1 LLHLHDNIVGGHS
14 GCLATYQRVK
24 RLFWWKGLKSDV
36 KLFVQQCAVCQ
47 HAKSERVLYPG
58 LLQPL
63 PVTQGA
69 WQDLTMD
76 FIEGLP
82 KSEGCDTILVVVDR
96 YSKYAHF
103 FL

>member
-1 LLHLHDNIVGGHS
+1 MTVQWGGHS
-14 GCLATYQRVK
+14 GGQATYHRLK
-24 RLFWWKGLKSDV
+24 RLFWWKGLKADV
-36 KLFVQQCAVCQ
+36 LEYVKQCDVCQ
-47 HAKSERVLYPG
+47 HAKGERTHPPG

-63 PVTQGA
+63 PIPQGA

-96 YSKYAHF
+96 YTKYAHF
-103 FL
+103 FP